1 MKKINVRSPYY
12 IEVNEVQKPTL
23 YYALQKCS
31 DSTTGYVSE
40 QEVGDFSPTLNNND
54 RVQDA
59 SLNDYT
65 VVGRVDITQGSY
77 TSVGLISDT
86 GAIGCVVPPADLFY
100 KLIKCN
106 DPNSNTTFLSFQ
118 KTTETTL
125 SDGQRVEF
133 GGDYYTVSGEAEASE
148 GTKIGYVNIIQGET
162 GCPAVIPP
170 IAPQTEQV
178 NCGDTVNVGTDVGVV
193 TYQVNTPE
201 TGVFSVDIS
210 GSEVP
215 AKFTLKWNGNEATT
229 NYIGLDL
236 FDQDLLDAGIPQG
249 EIATGDPSTK
259 ASNSVQITK
268 ETQNPELVEL
278 IVNAPLVNDNY
289 SLNFNCPVS
298 APIDIVETTQINIW
312 FDDSGSMGSTLPP
325 LEFMVNN
332 VLKDCLIQFYD
343 NDEAKYNQFVS
354 IRKYGGFINANPQY
368 HMYNERFPVVM
379 SWEPD
384 IAGATNCIN
393 LVFQDEVGYTYM
405 QADNFYD
412 NYINFT
418 WKTDILTFKNIINN
432 NRTGYVTPVMFKI
445 ETTDFNYNRE
455 FGKFLDAVETGQG
468 AYFQPEYNLID
479 MDGKYTIKR
488 GITPG
493 SQDPNYYRDQIIQV
507 FNDLGFSI
515 TCP

>member
-1 MKKINVRSPYY
+1 MRKINVRSPYY

-31 DSTTGYVSE
+31 DSSTGYVSE

-65 VVGRVDITQGSY
+65 VVGRVDITQGTY

-86 GAIGCVVPPADLFY
+86 GEIGCVVPPADLFY
-100 KLIKCN
+100 KLIKCS

-118 KTTETTL
+118 KTTDTTL
-125 SDGQRVEF
+125 ADGQRVEF

-162 GCPAVIPP
+162 GCPQVIPP

-178 NCGDTVNVGTDVGVV
+178 NCGDTVNVATDVGVV

-201 TGVFSVDIS
+201 TGTFSVDIS

-215 AKFTLKWNGNEATT
+215 AKFTLKWDGNEATT
-229 NYIGLDL
+229 NYIGHNAY
-236 FDQDLLDAGIPQG
+236 DQDLLDAGVPIG

-278 IVNAPLVNDNY
+278 IVNAPLVNDSY
-289 SLNFNCPVS
+289 SLDFNCPVS
-298 APIDIVETTQINIW
+298 APIEITENTQINIW
-312 FDDSGSMGSTLPP
+312 FDASGSMDSTLPY
-325 LEFMVNN
+325 LQDMVNN
-332 VLKDCLIQFYD
+332 ELKSCLVQFYD
-343 NDEAKYNQFVS
+343 NSETEYDKYVSVRKFGGSCANNQ
-354 IRKYGGFINANPQY
+354 YCNY
-368 HMYNERFPVVM
+368 TERFPVMM

-384 IAGATNCIN
+384 IVGATNCIN

-405 QADNFYD
+405 SRDKFNAS
-412 NYINFT
+412 YINYE

-432 NRTGYVTPVMFKI
+432 NRTGYVTPVLFKV
-445 ETTDFNYNRE
+445 ETTTLDYNVEFN
-455 FGKFLDAVETGQG
+455 KFLNAVETGEG
-468 AYFQPEYNLID
+468 AFADPNYNLID
-479 MDGKYTIKR
+479 MNGKYTIKK
-488 GITPG
+488 GVTP
-493 SQDPNYYRDQIIQV
+493 SSSVPNYYRDQIIQV
-507 FNDLGFSI
+507 FNELGFSI

>member
-12 IEVNEVQKPTL
+12 IEVNEVQKPAL

-65 VVGRVDITQGSY
+65 VVGRVDITQGTY

-86 GAIGCVVPPADLFY
+86 GEIGCVVPPADLFY
-100 KLIKCN
+100 KLIKCT

-118 KTTETTL
+118 KTTDVTL

-201 TGVFSVDIS
+201 TGTFSVDIS
-210 GSEVP
+210 GSAVP
-215 AKFTLKWNGNEATT
+215 AKFTLKWDGNESTT

-236 FDQDLLDAGIPQG
+236 YDQDLLDAGVPIG

-259 ASNSVQITK
+259 ASNSLQINKTSI
-268 ETQNPELVEL
+268 TPNLVEL
-278 IVNAPLVNDNY
+278 VVDAPLINDDY
-289 SLNFNCPVS
+289 TLNFTCPVT
-298 APIDIVETTQINIW
+298 PPVVIEETTQINIW
-312 FDDSGSMGSTLPP
+312 FDASGSMNSTLAP
-325 LEFMVNN
+325 LQQMAAGN
-332 VLKDCLIQFYD
+332 LKDCLVQFYN
-343 NDEAKYNQFVS
+343 NDGAQYDKYVKVRSWNT
-354 IRKYGGFINANPQY
+354 
-368 HMYNERFPVVM
+368 ERTFDRALQPPT
-379 SWEPD
+379 EE
-384 IAGATNCIN
+384 GATNCIN
-393 LVFQDEVGYTYM
+393 IIFQDEAVNCYLANYNTFNPSLQTQLFRDDIANLRNVLLNSPGYITPIVFQVNYFYGLAYK
-405 QADNFYD
+405 QFLQTVENGGALGGLYD
-412 NYINFT
+412 N
-418 WKTDILTFKNIINN
+418 
-432 NRTGYVTPVMFKI
+432 P
-445 ETTDFNYNRE
+445 
-455 FGKFLDAVETGQG
+455 
-468 AYFQPEYNLID
+468 YNLSD
-479 MDGKYTIKR
+479 LTDQYKFYYEVLAGRSY
-488 GITPG
+488 
-493 SQDPNYYRDQIIQV
+493 SSDPNYYRDFIIQAI
-507 FNDLGFSI
+507 NDLGFSI